1 MTTPVISGLP
11 APAAVAAPAAQP
23 AAPVVTAPSNAPRP
37 AFNPL
42 DPSTVTPP
50 PANVAP
56 IVAPVA
62 QPAAVVTPAFAAP
75 VAQPAAPVAQPAPA
89 PADTTAEDSQWLNNL
104 LSGNPAQPAAPV
116 GQPAPAV
123 QPPVAAPGVAPVVP
137 PQAQPTPVAAVTP
150 TGLPD
155 FVQPHA
161 EFLPAT
167 TPAGLPQTP
176 GAAPTAQ
183 PAEDTS
189 ELGQVKKMLEEL
201 QGQQSKTVAEQQFQ
215 TQVDEAIAALSA
227 KYGSADPKILE
238 EFGDIFQSFRAKFGE
253 EFVGEQTRT
262 TLELKQQIQGL
273 TKQLEDLA
281 KAQVTAPTAEAVPA
295 AQETNV
301 YRNAVA
307 GAIPNYA
314 GVVGSDYFKQLLV
327 APVDPHNPEYTYNH
341 KLGNM
346 YRSQQTQDIIQFFA
360 DVSAKISPA
369 AAPNAN
375 VVVDAGSPVV
385 TPVSQDSL
393 TTDKLTDVLTKVM
406 NGELKVSEADMLR
419 LRQTHARLAKKSN

>member
-11 APAAVAAPAAQP
+11 APAAVAAPVAQP
-23 AAPVVTAPSNAPRP
+23 AAPVVTPPSDGPRP

-50 PANVAP
+50 PTNFAP

-62 QPAAVVTPAFAAP
+62 QPAAPVVTPAVAAP
-75 VAQPAAPVAQPAPA
+75 VGQPAATAPAPA

-123 QPPVAAPGVAPVVP
+123 QPPVAALGVAPVVP

-167 TPAGLPQTP
+167 TSAGLPQTP
-176 GAAPTAQ
+176 GAAPTAEA
-183 PAEDTS
+183 AEDTS

-201 QGQQSKTVAEQQFQ
+201 QGQQSKTAAEQQFQ
-215 TQVDEAIAALSA
+215 TQVDEAIAALSV

-238 EFGDIFQSFRAKFGE
+238 EFDDIFQSFRAKFGE

-273 TKQLEDLA
+273 TKQLEDLT
-281 KAQVTAPTAEAVPA
+281 KAQAPA